1 MTEKESR
8 FMVTMGFGC
17 LAAIPAILSG
27 GLLIYGV
34 VSFFISEYP
43 QTYYSQTYECKT
55 GRNTFYLKVNADRSF
70 IFASKNESFLA
81 IGKWKKGDDGK
92 LINCSGMIRNSNKKV
107 SVSYNKN
114 TLDLVEFKIGER
126 KLPLVIFRKP
136 HLKKSNYEINIK

>member
-1 MTEKESR
+1 MSNKKSYMDREN
-8 FMVTMGFGC
+8 
-17 LAAIPAILSG
+17 ILSE
-27 GLLIYGV
+27 V
-34 VSFFISEYP
+34 MKNKTDEYIKNHLDSSGEKP
-43 QTYYSQTYECKT
+43 AYEPKIE
-55 GRNTFYLKVNADRSF
+55 LVN
-70 IFASKNESFLA
+70 KE
-81 IGKWKKGDDGK
+81 WKKGDDGK